1 MGKYAFCSCDPYP
14 MVLDLGVF
22 LCCWVIWCK
31 DRLRLKLLESF
42 FREGGTSCIAWL
54 RAEAP
59 GGRTALVNDTGLV
72 LKLGRA
78 WGVSQR
84 RHVQVKEKR
93 KKKEV
98 VMVIQKDLSHL
109 LCWQQRLRP
118 GHFGSSSRAALLQ
131 GWVMALVLFLIIVVG
146 TSVQLQACRLGVFFH
161 AFGFYQLCLL
171 RFVISLYGL
180 NEMYKSLCA
189 YLCLLI

>member
-1 MGKYAFCSCDPYP
+1 M
-14 MVLDLGVF
+14 
-22 LCCWVIWCK
+22 
-31 DRLRLKLLESF
+31 
-42 FREGGTSCIAWL
+42 
-54 RAEAP
+54 
-59 GGRTALVNDTGLV
+59 NDTGLV

-78 WGVSQR
+78 WGVSQS

-93 KKKEV
+93 KKKKEV
-98 VMVIQKDLSHL
+98 VMVIQKDLSHP

-118 GHFGSSSRAALLQ
+118 GLLRCP
-131 GWVMALVLFLIIVVG
+131 GLATLAVPAELLYSKDESWHWVLFLIIVVG